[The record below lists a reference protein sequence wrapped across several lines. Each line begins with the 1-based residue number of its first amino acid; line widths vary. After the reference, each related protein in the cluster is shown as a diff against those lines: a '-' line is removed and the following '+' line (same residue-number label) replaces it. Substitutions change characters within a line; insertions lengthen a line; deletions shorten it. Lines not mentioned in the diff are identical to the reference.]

1 MNDATND
8 GSAQMLPGLEL
19 NPVVGAPSPL
29 RKAVQATLD
38 ALNGD
43 RLLEPRHTAVAQ
55 LCLELADAVAS
66 GTRSGRASATAM
78 AAAQLLSA
86 LDALPKPAGLDADA
100 EWNKFVE
107 ELRALSPAQNPTDG
121 TA

>member
-1 MNDATND
+1 MNDATNG
-8 GSAQMLPGLEL
+8 GSAVMLPGLEL
-19 NPVVGAPSPL
+19 DPVVGAPSPL

-38 ALNGD
+38 ALNEA

-55 LCLELADAVAS
+55 LCLELADAVAA

-86 LDALPKPAGLDADA
+86 LDALPKPAGIDADA
-100 EWNKFVE
+100 EWERFVQTLHE
-107 ELRALSPAQNPTDG
+107 VSDTQHRSDR
-121 TA
+121 